1 MLDRIAER
9 FAARARTP
17 KGSRT
22 LRAIFAATR
31 ELVSRDGVENVSLDA
46 IADRAGL
53 TQAALRHYFPTRHDL
68 LTAFFLSA
76 TAWFR
81 DEVESMLRSTA
92 LARAQQRLEDCVTW
106 HLEYMEQVD
115 AVVWLESSA
124 FWLRDA
130 GSRRLRDDFYAWLT
144 AQYAALI
151 RQACPDLAAV
161 DCERRAL
168 ATLTMVLGAWIT
180 HGRGSPV
187 GRNIPTRERR
197 QYLVGRIMQIATG

>member
-22 LRAIFAATR
+22 LHGIFAATR
-31 ELVSRDGVENVSLDA
+31 ELVSRDGVANASLDA

-76 TAWFR
+76 TSWFR

-92 LARAQQRLEDCVTW
+92 TPAAPQRLEQCVTW

-115 AVVWLESSA
+115 AVVWLETSA

-130 GSRRLRDDFYAWLT
+130 EGRRVRDDFYAWLT
-144 AQYAALI
+144 GQYASLI
-151 RQACPDLAAV
+151 GEACPGLPPGE
-161 DCERRAL
+161 CERRAL
-168 ATLTMVLGAWIT
+168 AALTMVLGAWIT
-180 HGRGSPV
+180 HGRGSAIGP
-187 GRNIPTRERR
+187 NIPARERR
-197 QYLVGRIMQIATG
+197 QYLVGRIMQIATR